1 MPGGRDWKYASACLS
16 AFSARNVAASSTA
29 FRRSCES
36 RRVRC
41 SSRALNATRPARFIR
56 ACFIR
61 SLPQAIART
70 PRRCGTTSAA
80 PVDPSTICGFK
91 GASMRRSLAGT
102 RVLVLGGSSGIGL
115 ATAKA
120 AAAGGANV
128 TLASRS
134 SEKVNAAVAEV
145 GHGAA
150 GAPLDT
156 TNDAALEAF
165 FAKQPEWD
173 HIVVSVAAGRS
184 AGLHDLSLPHHYG
197 NTNAKFWSAYKTARL
212 ARISPEGSLTL
223 VSGFLSHRPNK
234 DALLQGCINAALESL
249 GRGLA
254 LALSP
259 VRVNTVSPGLID
271 TP

>member
-1 MPGGRDWKYASACLS
+1 MG
-16 AFSARNVAASSTA
+16 
-29 FRRSCES
+29 
-36 RRVRC
+36 
-41 SSRALNATRPARFIR
+41 
-56 ACFIR
+56 R
-61 SLPQAIART
+61 SLS
-70 PRRCGTTSAA
+70 GS
-80 PVDPSTICGFK
+80 
-91 GASMRRSLAGT
+91 

-120 AAAGGANV
+120 AAAAGAKV

-134 SEKVNAAVAEV
+134 NEKVNAAVAE
-145 GHGAA
+145 A
-150 GAPLDT
+150 GTNAQGTALDT
-156 TNDAALEAF
+156 TNDAALETF
-165 FAKQPEWD
+165 FSRQAEWD

-184 AGLHDLSLPHHYG
+184 AGLHDLSLQDAYG
-197 NTNAKFWSAYKTARL
+197 NMNAKFWTAYKTAKL
-212 ARISPEGSLTL
+212 AKITPGGSLTL

-271 TP
+271 TPIRASMPADRKQAMLDHAAATLPARRVGQAEDVADAILMLMTNPFTTGSTLFVDGGGMIS

>member
-1 MPGGRDWKYASACLS
+1 MG
-16 AFSARNVAASSTA
+16 
-29 FRRSCES
+29 
-36 RRVRC
+36 
-41 SSRALNATRPARFIR
+41 
-56 ACFIR
+56 R
-61 SLPQAIART
+61 SLS
-70 PRRCGTTSAA
+70 GS
-80 PVDPSTICGFK
+80 
-91 GASMRRSLAGT
+91 

-120 AAAGGANV
+120 AAAAGAKV

-134 SEKVNAAVAEV
+134 DEKV
-145 GHGAA
+145 GAA
-150 GAPLDT
+150 AAQVGKDAAGVALDT

-165 FAKQPEWD
+165 FSKRPEWD

-184 AGLHDLSLPHHYG
+184 AGLQDLGLPDAYG
-197 NTNAKFWSAYKTARL
+197 NMNAKFWTAYKTARL
-212 ARISPEGSLTL
+212 ARITPEGSLTL
-223 VSGFLSHRPNK
+223 VSGFLSQRPNK

-271 TP
+271 TPIRAAMPTEKKKAMLDHAAATLPARRIGQAEDVADAILMLMTNPFTTGSTLFIDGGGMVS

>member
-1 MPGGRDWKYASACLS
+1 MG
-16 AFSARNVAASSTA
+16 
-29 FRRSCES
+29 
-36 RRVRC
+36 
-41 SSRALNATRPARFIR
+41 
-56 ACFIR
+56 R
-61 SLPQAIART
+61 SLS
-70 PRRCGTTSAA
+70 GS
-80 PVDPSTICGFK
+80 
-91 GASMRRSLAGT
+91 

-120 AAAGGANV
+120 AAAAGAKV

-134 SEKVNAAVAEV
+134 NEKVNAAVAE
-145 GHGAA
+145 A
-150 GAPLDT
+150 GKNAQGTALDT
-156 TNDAALEAF
+156 TNDAALETF
-165 FAKQPEWD
+165 FSRQAEWD

-184 AGLHDLSLPHHYG
+184 AGLHDLSLQDAYG
-197 NTNAKFWSAYKTARL
+197 NMNAKFWTAYKTAKL
-212 ARISPEGSLTL
+212 AKITPGGSLTL

-271 TP
+271 TPIRASMPADRKQAMLDHAAATLPARRVGQAEDVADAILMLMTNPFTTGSTLFVDGGGMIS

>member
-1 MPGGRDWKYASACLS
+1 MG
-16 AFSARNVAASSTA
+16 
-29 FRRSCES
+29 
-36 RRVRC
+36 
-41 SSRALNATRPARFIR
+41 
-56 ACFIR
+56 
-61 SLPQAIART
+61 
-70 PRRCGTTSAA
+70 
-80 PVDPSTICGFK
+80 
-91 GASMRRSLAGT
+91 RSLAGT

-120 AAAGGANV
+120 AAASGAKV

-134 SEKVNAAVAEV
+134 NDKVTAAAAQVGKSAVGVAV
-145 GHGAA
+145 
-150 GAPLDT
+150 DT

-165 FAKQPEWD
+165 FSKQPEWD

-184 AGLHDLSLPHHYG
+184 AGLRDLSLQDAYG
-197 NTNAKFWSAYKTARL
+197 NMNAKFWTAYKTARF
-212 ARISPEGSLTL
+212 ARITPDGSLTL
-223 VSGFLSHRPNK
+223 VSGFLSQRPNK

-271 TP
+271 TPIRAAMPADKKKAMLDHAAATLPVRRVGHADDVADAILMLMTNPFTTGSTLFIDGGGMIA

>member
-1 MPGGRDWKYASACLS
+1 MG
-16 AFSARNVAASSTA
+16 
-29 FRRSCES
+29 
-36 RRVRC
+36 
-41 SSRALNATRPARFIR
+41 
-56 ACFIR
+56 R
-61 SLPQAIART
+61 SLS
-70 PRRCGTTSAA
+70 GS
-80 PVDPSTICGFK
+80 
-91 GASMRRSLAGT
+91 

-120 AAAGGANV
+120 ATTAGAKV

-134 SEKVNAAVAEV
+134 TGKVNAAAAQAGKGAVGVA
-145 GHGAA
+145 
-150 GAPLDT
+150 LDT

-165 FAKQPEWD
+165 FSRQPEWD

-184 AGLHDLSLPHHYG
+184 SGLQDLSLQDAYG
-197 NTNAKFWSAYKTARL
+197 NMNAKFWTAYKTARF
-212 ARISPEGSLTL
+212 ARIAPEGSLTL
-223 VSGFLSHRPNK
+223 VSGFLSQRPNK

-271 TP
+271 TPIRAAMPADKKKTMLDHAAATLPARRVGQPDDVADAILMLMTNPFTTGSTLFIDGGGMIS